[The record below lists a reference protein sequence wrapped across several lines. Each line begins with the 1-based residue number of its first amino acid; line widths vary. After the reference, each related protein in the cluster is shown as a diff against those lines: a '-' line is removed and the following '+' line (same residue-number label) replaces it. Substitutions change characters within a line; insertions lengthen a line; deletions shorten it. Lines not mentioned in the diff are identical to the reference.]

1 MINMEKNEV
10 QSAEKKYQA
19 LIEER
24 NKLNDEANEIKDER
38 NILNTK
44 KTEMIEQMNEL
55 KLQRN
60 KLMDQMREHKKLRDL
75 YHKKAKELITERR
88 KTRGKIVF
96 SLPEKVL
103 SLRQNMQELEFK
115 QQTVPMSIKKEREIV
130 DRIRK
135 GRNEIKNLEG
145 ELKEQE
151 KTEADITSISGSLDD
166 LFKKAD
172 EEHKEV
178 IRLYNESQNY
188 HEKMKTF
195 VNEIAHLIN
204 KANKKHKGY
213 LEIRE
218 KANKIHVK
226 AMEMRNTVLV
236 YKREIWKKRKEAKQV
251 ITDQNIKVRKVLE
264 DKGNLEKH
272 AESVLEKLLKKEKV
286 SL

>member
-1 MINMEKNEV
+1 MEKNDV
-10 QSAEKKYQA
+10 RSAEKKYQT

-24 NKLNDEANEIKDER
+24 NKLNDDANAVKEER
-38 NILNTK
+38 NNLNNE
-44 KTEMIEQMNEL
+44 KTEMIKQMNEL

-60 KLMDQMREHKKLRDL
+60 KLMDEMRTHKKLRDL
-75 YHKKAKELITERR
+75 YHKKAKELIKERR
-88 KTRGKIVF
+88 ERRGKIVF

-103 SLRQNMQELEFK
+103 FLRQNVQELEFK
-115 QQTVPMSIKKEREIV
+115 QQTVPMSIKKEKKIV

-135 GRNEIKNLEG
+135 ERNEIKDLE
-145 ELKEQE
+145 EKLKEQE
-151 KTEADITSISGSLDD
+151 KTEADITSISGSLDE

-178 IRLYNESQNY
+178 IRLYNESQEY

-204 KANKKHKGY
+204 EANKKHKGY

-218 KANKIHVK
+218 RANKVHVK

-236 YKREIWKKRKEAKQV
+236 YKREIWKKKQEAKKD
-251 ITDQNIKVRKVLE
+251 IIDQNIKVKKVLE
-264 DKGNLEKH
+264 DRGKLEKH
-272 AESVLEKLLKKEKV
+272 AETALEKLLRKEKV

>member
-1 MINMEKNEV
+1 MEKNEV

-44 KTEMIEQMNEL
+44 KTEMIEQMNEF
-55 KLQRN
+55 KDKRN

-135 GRNEIKNLEG
+135 GKNEIKNLE
-145 ELKEQE
+145 EKLKEQE

-272 AESVLEKLLKKEKV
+272 AESALEKLLKKEKV

>member
-1 MINMEKNEV
+1 MEKNEV

-44 KTEMIEQMNEL
+44 KTEMIEQMNEF
-55 KLQRN
+55 KDKRN

-166 LFKKAD
+166 LFKK
-172 EEHKEV
+172 
-178 IRLYNESQNY
+178 S
-188 HEKMKTF
+188 
-195 VNEIAHLIN
+195 
-204 KANKKHKGY
+204 
-213 LEIRE
+213 
-218 KANKIHVK
+218 
-226 AMEMRNTVLV
+226 
-236 YKREIWKKRKEAKQV
+236 
-251 ITDQNIKVRKVLE
+251 
-264 DKGNLEKH
+264 
-272 AESVLEKLLKKEKV
+272 
-286 SL
+286 

>member
-1 MINMEKNEV
+1 MEKNDV
-10 QSAEKKYQA
+10 RSAEKKYQT

-44 KTEMIEQMNEL
+44 KTEMIKQMNEL
-55 KLQRN
+55 KDKRN

-135 GRNEIKNLEG
+135 GKNEIKNIE
-145 ELKEQE
+145 EKLKEQE
-151 KTEADITSISGSLDD
+151 KTEADITSISGSLDE

-178 IRLYNESQNY
+178 IRLYNESQEY

-204 KANKKHKGY
+204 EANKKHKGY

-218 KANKIHVK
+218 RANKVHVK

-236 YKREIWKKRKEAKQV
+236 YKREIWKKKQEAKKD
-251 ITDQNIKVRKVLE
+251 IIDQNIKVKKVLE
-264 DKGNLEKH
+264 DKGKLEKH
-272 AESVLEKLLKKEKV
+272 AETALEKLLRKEKV

>member
-1 MINMEKNEV
+1 MEKNEV

-44 KTEMIEQMNEL
+44 KTEMIEQMNEF
-55 KLQRN
+55 KDKRN

-272 AESVLEKLLKKEKV
+272 AESALEKLLKKEKV

>member
-1 MINMEKNEV
+1 MEKNEV

-44 KTEMIEQMNEL
+44 KTEMIEQMNEF
-55 KLQRN
+55 KDKRN

>member
-1 MINMEKNEV
+1 MEKNEV

>member
-1 MINMEKNEV
+1 MEKNEV

-44 KTEMIEQMNEL
+44 KTEMIEQMNEF
-55 KLQRN
+55 KDKRN

-251 ITDQNIKVRKVLE
+251 ITDQNIKVKKVLE

-272 AESVLEKLLKKEKV
+272 AESALEKLLKKEKV

>member
-1 MINMEKNEV
+1 MKKNDV
-10 QSAEKKYQA
+10 RSAEKKYQT

-44 KTEMIEQMNEL
+44 KTEMIKQMNEL
-55 KLQRN
+55 KDKRN

-115 QQTVPMSIKKEREIV
+115 QQTVPMSIKKERGIV

-135 GRNEIKNLEG
+135 GKNEIKNIE
-145 ELKEQE
+145 EKLKEQE
-151 KTEADITSISGSLDD
+151 KTEADITSISGSLDE

-178 IRLYNESQNY
+178 IRLYNESQEY

-204 KANKKHKGY
+204 EANKKHKGY

-218 KANKIHVK
+218 RANKVHVK

-236 YKREIWKKRKEAKQV
+236 YKREIWKKKQEAKKD
-251 ITDQNIKVRKVLE
+251 IIDQNIKVKKVLE
-264 DKGNLEKH
+264 DKGKLEKH
-272 AESVLEKLLKKEKV
+272 AETALEKLLRKEKV

>member
-1 MINMEKNEV
+1 MI
-10 QSAEKKYQA
+10 
-19 LIEER
+19 
-24 NKLNDEANEIKDER
+24 
-38 NILNTK
+38 
-44 KTEMIEQMNEL
+44 
-55 KLQRN
+55 
-60 KLMDQMREHKKLRDL
+60 
-75 YHKKAKELITERR
+75 
-88 KTRGKIVF
+88 F
-96 SLPEKVL
+96 S
-103 SLRQNMQELEFK
+103 
-115 QQTVPMSIKKEREIV
+115 
-130 DRIRK
+130 
-135 GRNEIKNLEG
+135 
-145 ELKEQE
+145 
-151 KTEADITSISGSLDD
+151 
-166 LFKKAD
+166 KKAD

-251 ITDQNIKVRKVLE
+251 ITDQNIKVKKVLE

-272 AESVLEKLLKKEKV
+272 AESALEKLLKKEKV

>member
-1 MINMEKNEV
+1 MEKNDV
-10 QSAEKKYQA
+10 RSAEKKYQT

-44 KTEMIEQMNEL
+44 KTEMIKQMNEL
-55 KLQRN
+55 KDKRN

-115 QQTVPMSIKKEREIV
+115 QQTVPMSIKKERGIV

-135 GRNEIKNLEG
+135 GKNEIKNIE
-145 ELKEQE
+145 EKLKEQE
-151 KTEADITSISGSLDD
+151 KTEADITSISGSLDE

-178 IRLYNESQNY
+178 IRLYNESQEY

-204 KANKKHKGY
+204 EANKKHKGY

-218 KANKIHVK
+218 RANKVHVK

-236 YKREIWKKRKEAKQV
+236 YKREIWKKKQEAKKD
-251 ITDQNIKVRKVLE
+251 IIDQNIKVKKVLE
-264 DKGNLEKH
+264 DRGKLEKH
-272 AESVLEKLLKKEKV
+272 AETALEKLLRKEKV

>member
-1 MINMEKNEV
+1 MEKNDV
-10 QSAEKKYQA
+10 RSAEKKYQT

-44 KTEMIEQMNEL
+44 KTEMIKQMNEL
-55 KLQRN
+55 KDKRN

-115 QQTVPMSIKKEREIV
+115 QQTVPMSIKKERGIV

-135 GRNEIKNLEG
+135 GKNEIKNIE
-145 ELKEQE
+145 EKLKEQE
-151 KTEADITSISGSLDD
+151 KTEADITSISGSLDE

-172 EEHKEV
+172 EEHKGV
-178 IRLYNESQNY
+178 IRLYNEAQNY

-204 KANKKHKGY
+204 EANKKHKGY

-218 KANKIHVK
+218 RANKVHVK

-236 YKREIWKKRKEAKQV
+236 YKREIWKKKQEAKKD
-251 ITDQNIKVRKVLE
+251 IIDQNIKVKKVLE
-264 DKGNLEKH
+264 DKGKLEKH
-272 AESVLEKLLKKEKV
+272 AETALEKLLRKEKV

>member
-1 MINMEKNEV
+1 
-10 QSAEKKYQA
+10 
-19 LIEER
+19 
-24 NKLNDEANEIKDER
+24 
-38 NILNTK
+38 
-44 KTEMIEQMNEL
+44 
-55 KLQRN
+55 
-60 KLMDQMREHKKLRDL
+60 MREHKKLRDL

-115 QQTVPMSIKKEREIV
+115 QQTVPMSIKKERGIV

-135 GRNEIKNLEG
+135 GKNEIKNIE
-145 ELKEQE
+145 EKLKEQE
-151 KTEADITSISGSLDD
+151 KTEADITSISGSLDE

-178 IRLYNESQNY
+178 IRLYNESQEY

-204 KANKKHKGY
+204 EANKKHKGY

-218 KANKIHVK
+218 RANKVHVK

-236 YKREIWKKRKEAKQV
+236 YKREIWKKKQEAKKD
-251 ITDQNIKVRKVLE
+251 IIDQNIKVKKVLE
-264 DKGNLEKH
+264 DKGKLEKH
-272 AESVLEKLLKKEKV
+272 AETALEKLLRKEKV

>member
-1 MINMEKNEV
+1 MEKNAV

-19 LIEER
+19 LIEGR
-24 NKLNDEANEIKDER
+24 NKLNDEANEVKDER

-44 KTEMIEQMNEL
+44 KTEMIKQMNEL
-55 KLQRN
+55 KDKRY
-60 KLMDQMREHKKLRDL
+60 KLMDQMREHKKFRDL
-75 YHKKAKELITERR
+75 YHKKAKELIKERR
-88 KTRGKIVF
+88 ERRGKIVF

-103 SLRQNMQELEFK
+103 FLRQNVQELEFK
-115 QQTVPMSIKKEREIV
+115 QQTVPMSIKKEKKIV

-135 GRNEIKNLEG
+135 ERNEIKDLE
-145 ELKEQE
+145 EKLKEQE
-151 KTEADITSISGSLDD
+151 KTEVDITSISGSLDE

-178 IRLYNESQNY
+178 IRLYNEAQNE
-188 HEKMKTF
+188 HEKMKAF

-204 KANKKHKGY
+204 EANKKHKGY

-218 KANKIHVK
+218 RANKVHVK

-236 YKREIWKKRKEAKQV
+236 YKREIWKKKQEAKKD
-251 ITDQNIKVRKVLE
+251 IIDQNIKVKKVLE
-264 DKGNLEKH
+264 DRGKLEKH
-272 AESVLEKLLKKEKV
+272 AETALEKLLRKEKV

>member
-1 MINMEKNEV
+1 MKKNDV
-10 QSAEKKYQA
+10 RSAEKKYQT

-44 KTEMIEQMNEL
+44 KTEMIKQMNEL
-55 KLQRN
+55 KDKRN

-135 GRNEIKNLEG
+135 GKNEIKNIE
-145 ELKEQE
+145 EKLKEQE
-151 KTEADITSISGSLDD
+151 KTEADITSISGSLDE

-178 IRLYNESQNY
+178 IRLYNESQEY

-204 KANKKHKGY
+204 EANKKHKGY

-218 KANKIHVK
+218 RANKVHVK

-236 YKREIWKKRKEAKQV
+236 YKREIWKKKQEAKKD
-251 ITDQNIKVRKVLE
+251 IIDQNIKVKKVLE
-264 DKGNLEKH
+264 DKGKLEKH
-272 AESVLEKLLKKEKV
+272 AETALEKLLRKEKV

>member
-1 MINMEKNEV
+1 MKKNDV
-10 QSAEKKYQA
+10 RSAEKKYQT

-44 KTEMIEQMNEL
+44 KTEMIKQMNEL
-55 KLQRN
+55 KDKRN

-115 QQTVPMSIKKEREIV
+115 QQTVPMSIKKERGIV

-135 GRNEIKNLEG
+135 GKNEIKNIE
-145 ELKEQE
+145 EKLKEQE
-151 KTEADITSISGSLDD
+151 KTEADITSISGSLDE

-178 IRLYNESQNY
+178 IRLYNESQEY

-204 KANKKHKGY
+204 EANKKHKGY

-218 KANKIHVK
+218 RANKVHVK

-236 YKREIWKKRKEAKQV
+236 YKREIWKKKQEAKKD
-251 ITDQNIKVRKVLE
+251 IIDQNIKVKKVLE
-264 DKGNLEKH
+264 DKGKLEKH
-272 AESVLEKLLKKEKV
+272 AETVLEKLLKKEKV

>member
-1 MINMEKNEV
+1 MEKNDV
-10 QSAEKKYQA
+10 RSAEKKYQT

-44 KTEMIEQMNEL
+44 KTEMIKQMNEL
-55 KLQRN
+55 KDKRN

-115 QQTVPMSIKKEREIV
+115 QQTVPMSIKKERGIV

-135 GRNEIKNLEG
+135 GKNEIKNLE
-145 ELKEQE
+145 EKLKEQE
-151 KTEADITSISGSLDD
+151 KTEADITSISGSLDE

-178 IRLYNESQNY
+178 IRLYNESQEY

-204 KANKKHKGY
+204 EANKKHKGY

-218 KANKIHVK
+218 RANKVHVK

-236 YKREIWKKRKEAKQV
+236 YKREIWKKKQEAKKD
-251 ITDQNIKVRKVLE
+251 IIDQNIKVKKVLE
-264 DKGNLEKH
+264 DKGKLEKH
-272 AESVLEKLLKKEKV
+272 AETALEKLLRKEKV

>member
-1 MINMEKNEV
+1 MEKNEV

-44 KTEMIEQMNEL
+44 KTEMIEQMNEF
-55 KLQRN
+55 KDKRN

-151 KTEADITSISGSLDD
+151 KAEKNITSISGSLDD

-272 AESVLEKLLKKEKV
+272 AESALEKLLKKEKV

>member
-1 MINMEKNEV
+1 MEKNDV
-10 QSAEKKYQA
+10 RSAEKKYQT

-44 KTEMIEQMNEL
+44 KTEMIKQMNEL
-55 KLQRN
+55 KDKRN

-115 QQTVPMSIKKEREIV
+115 QQTVPMSIKKERGIV

-135 GRNEIKNLEG
+135 GKNEIKNIE
-145 ELKEQE
+145 EKLKEQE
-151 KTEADITSISGSLDD
+151 KTEADITSISGSLDE

-178 IRLYNESQNY
+178 IRLYNESQEY

-204 KANKKHKGY
+204 EANKKHKGY

-218 KANKIHVK
+218 RANKVHVK

-236 YKREIWKKRKEAKQV
+236 YKREIWKKKQEAKKD
-251 ITDQNIKVRKVLE
+251 IIDQNIKVKKVLE
-264 DKGNLEKH
+264 DKGKLEKH
-272 AESVLEKLLKKEKV
+272 AETALEKLLRKEKV

>member
-1 MINMEKNEV
+1 MEKNDV
-10 QSAEKKYQA
+10 RSAEKKYQT

-44 KTEMIEQMNEL
+44 KTEMIKQMNEL
-55 KLQRN
+55 KDKRN
-60 KLMDQMREHKKLRDL
+60 KLMDQMREHKKLRDI

-103 SLRQNMQELEFK
+103 SLRQNMQELDFK

-135 GRNEIKNLEG
+135 GKNEIKNLE
-145 ELKEQE
+145 EKLKEQE
-151 KTEADITSISGSLDD
+151 KTEADITSISGSLDE

-178 IRLYNESQNY
+178 IRLYNESQEY

-204 KANKKHKGY
+204 EANKKHKGY

-218 KANKIHVK
+218 RANKVHVK

-236 YKREIWKKRKEAKQV
+236 YKREIWKKKKEAKKD
-251 ITDQNIKVRKVLE
+251 IIDQNIKVKKVLE
-264 DKGNLEKH
+264 DREKLEKH
-272 AESVLEKLLKKEKV
+272 AETALEKLLKKEKV

>member
-1 MINMEKNEV
+1 MEKNDV
-10 QSAEKKYQA
+10 RSAEKKYQT

-44 KTEMIEQMNEL
+44 KTEMIKQMNEL
-55 KLQRN
+55 KDKRN

-103 SLRQNMQELEFK
+103 FLRQNMQELEFK
-115 QQTVPMSIKKEREIV
+115 QQTVPMSIKKERGIV

-135 GRNEIKNLEG
+135 GKNEIKNIE
-145 ELKEQE
+145 EKLKEQE
-151 KTEADITSISGSLDD
+151 KTEADITSISGSLDE

-178 IRLYNESQNY
+178 IRLYNESQEY

-204 KANKKHKGY
+204 EANKKHKGY

-218 KANKIHVK
+218 RANKVHVK

-236 YKREIWKKRKEAKQV
+236 YKREIWKKKQEAKKD
-251 ITDQNIKVRKVLE
+251 IIDQNIKVKKVLE
-264 DKGNLEKH
+264 DKGKLEKH
-272 AESVLEKLLKKEKV
+272 AETALEKLLRKEKV

>member
-1 MINMEKNEV
+1 MEKNEV

-44 KTEMIEQMNEL
+44 KTEMIEQMNEF
-55 KLQRN
+55 KDKRN

-251 ITDQNIKVRKVLE
+251 ITDQNIKVKKVLE

>member
-1 MINMEKNEV
+1 MEKNDV
-10 QSAEKKYQA
+10 RSAEKKYQA

-44 KTEMIEQMNEL
+44 KTEMIKQMDEL
-55 KLQRN
+55 KDKRN
-60 KLMDQMREHKKLRDL
+60 KLMNQMREHKKLRDL

-135 GRNEIKNLEG
+135 GKNEIKNLE
-145 ELKEQE
+145 EKLKEQE
-151 KTEADITSISGSLDD
+151 KTEADITSISGSLDE

-178 IRLYNESQNY
+178 IRLYNEAQEY

-204 KANKKHKGY
+204 EANKKHKGY

-218 KANKIHVK
+218 RANKVHVK

-236 YKREIWKKRKEAKQV
+236 YKREIWKKKQEAKKD
-251 ITDQNIKVRKVLE
+251 IIDQNIKVKKVLE
-264 DKGNLEKH
+264 DRGKLEKH
-272 AESVLEKLLKKEKV
+272 AETALEKLLRKEKV